1 MLNKKIKIAISF
13 AIVVVLLIWLTIT
26 GFDDNLQFYVSI
38 KDVKAMGSEA
48 YSKGLRVKGY
58 LVPGSLVKQAN
69 SLEVSFKII
78 EDAHEL
84 DVHYA
89 KELPDTFVDSSE
101 VLVEG
106 KFTPEGYFDAK
117 MLMAKCPSKYESDDD
132 YTSEKTG
139 AGVRPGK
146 DGGIN

>member
-13 AIVVVLLIWLTIT
+13 AIVAVLLVWLTIT

-38 KDVKAMGSEA
+38 KDVKAMDSEA

-58 LVPGSLVKQAN
+58 LVPGSLVKQTN

-78 EDAHEL
+78 KDSHEL

-106 KFTPEGYFDAK
+106 KFTPEGYFDAQ
-117 MLMAKCPSKYESDDD
+117 MLMAKCPSKYESADD
-132 YTSEKTG
+132 YSSEKTG
-139 AGVRPGK
+139 AGDYRRNESGT
-146 DGGIN
+146 N